1 MIAFSRVTKRYPGGY
16 EALRGISINIQ
27 PGEMVFVT
35 GHSGAGKSTLL
46 KLMAAIERPTG
57 GTVIVNGQNV
67 GTLRPSALPF
77 LRRNF
82 GLIFQDHKLLF
93 DRSAY
98 DNVALPL
105 SINGYDRREAARRVR
120 AALDK
125 VGLLGR
131 EKANPVALS
140 GGEQQRLAI
149 ARAIVHRPAILLA
162 DEPTGNLDSAYAA
175 ELGDLF
181 KSFNLYLPSL
191 SLRLQRGSIKDE
203 ERTKKGTENYSW
215 RDLALRSRAGVALT
229 GGSAE
234 AVIRSHQFQQLA
246 GGSGGPLRAL
256 RAGPACRTA
265 AAPPRRRCQARRQ
278 RSGRRR
284 SGWWRDRRRGWR
296 GDRECGP
303 RRGGGGCRSRGGG
316 RGARWS

>member
-1 MIAFSRVTKRYPGGY
+1 MISLSHVSKRYPGGR
-16 EALRGISINIQ
+16 EALHDVGFNIDS
-27 PGEMVFVT
+27 GELAFIT
-35 GHSGAGKSTLL
+35 GHSGAGKTTLL
-46 KLMAAIERPTG
+46 KLLVAIERPTAG
-57 GTVIVNGQNV
+57 SIIVNGQNV
-67 GTLRPSALPF
+67 GSLQARAVPF
-77 LRRNF
+77 LRRKF

-181 KSFNLYLPSL
+181 KSFNQVGVTVVIATHDESFASGLKPRVIALN
-191 SLRLQRGSIKDE
+191 RGELAS
-203 ERTKKGTENYSW
+203 GTG
-215 RDLALRSRAGVALT
+215 L
-229 GGSAE
+229 
-234 AVIRSHQFQQLA
+234 
-246 GGSGGPLRAL
+246 
-256 RAGPACRTA
+256 
-265 AAPPRRRCQARRQ
+265 
-278 RSGRRR
+278 
-284 SGWWRDRRRGWR
+284 
-296 GDRECGP
+296 
-303 RRGGGGCRSRGGG
+303 
-316 RGARWS
+316 GA